1 MQLAQNTKNH
11 GYMESLSG
19 NSSFYELKEP
29 FEIALQPSFTFKYSN
44 AIFSNPVFNL
54 HAPSSGVAKFNVIL
68 IMSDKNGRY
77 EASNHVTQ
85 IREII
90 SSVAS
95 QMNSSE
101 LDSIS
106 DRLKLSNAIADK
118 LNGIL
123 DSKVSSVIFP
133 SFKILRVDSN
143 GAYTGSNTISVPK
156 EFRIKLD
163 NQLASF
169 EIIFKLNN
177 PDSAFRLNENMPKI
191 QEAVYNEIREIITR
205 EPNYFTEQLA
215 YNIKYVVND
224 IIQSDDIDIVMSDS
238 LYIFSYDDDDEHLN
252 VVSLLGVSMVVCD
265 VACASGDEYNTTYTF
280 VDFGNIYDELC
291 LKDDTGWVGFFVVGF
306 GIPNSSDYNLKAIKE
321 QIYAKRYDISDSAVN
336 VIKSY
341 EIYQLLKQEGRDE
354 MNKRLEE
361 TLRKAIYALPV
372 ALPQDIDIIFY
383 VGDIG
388 STVPG
393 LKFE

>member
-1 MQLAQNTKNH
+1 
-11 GYMESLSG
+11 MESLSG

-90 SSVAS
+90 SSVVS
-95 QMNSSE
+95 QVNSSE

-177 PDSAFRLNENMPKI
+177 PDSAFRLNENMPKYRR
-191 QEAVYNEIREIITR
+191 Q
-205 EPNYFTEQLA
+205 
-215 YNIKYVVND
+215 
-224 IIQSDDIDIVMSDS
+224 
-238 LYIFSYDDDDEHLN
+238 YI
-252 VVSLLGVSMVVCD
+252 M
-265 VACASGDEYNTTYTF
+265 
-280 VDFGNIYDELC
+280 
-291 LKDDTGWVGFFVVGF
+291 K
-306 GIPNSSDYNLKAIKE
+306 
-321 QIYAKRYDISDSAVN
+321 
-336 VIKSY
+336 
-341 EIYQLLKQEGRDE
+341 
-354 MNKRLEE
+354 
-361 TLRKAIYALPV
+361 
-372 ALPQDIDIIFY
+372 
-383 VGDIG
+383 
-388 STVPG
+388 
-393 LKFE
+393 

>member
-291 LKDDTGWVGFFVVGF
+291 LKDDTGWVGFLSLDLVF
-306 GIPNSSDYNLKAIKE
+306 
-321 QIYAKRYDISDSAVN
+321 QIAR
-336 VIKSY
+336 
-341 EIYQLLKQEGRDE
+341 
-354 MNKRLEE
+354 
-361 TLRKAIYALPV
+361 
-372 ALPQDIDIIFY
+372 II
-383 VGDIG
+383 I
-388 STVPG
+388 
-393 LKFE
+393 